1 MILVLSWRAKI
12 QNDGNSIVLLLPQ
25 THVNELEFLIFCPL
39 FLREEKKGEKM
50 GIGRKQ
56 DTKSKYKPT
65 TGKIITEN
73 GNFGQWV

>member
-39 FLREEKKGEKM
+39 FLREEKRVKKM

-56 DTKSKYKPT
+56 D
-65 TGKIITEN
+65 KIN
-73 GNFGQWV
+73 KK